1 MYILVNNF
9 LDDGKPSYIK
19 QAFTRGGKIFFAFF
33 FITYLF
39 PLFLNLIH
47 TIEQPLYR
55 LPIHSPIVLIKI
67 LLLIFVTII
76 SLLITRYTPVVVLKK
91 KAPIKPLP
99 KWFIVLISLLGIIAG
114 SLLYINDLTQWRY
127 TTPMFSDPKILFA
140 AILQDI
146 MPILTFWVIITDHRF
161 ILSRSISD
169 MFIKGMMLLALIS
182 LLNGIGAIFVVII
195 FILFLVVPQSS
206 LELLFLNSVKKK
218 RILKNTKLVVLLLF
232 IFPIMLLAGEFVK
245 SGDKHKFSQTF
256 AAYLNFD
263 YLLDSHSRHLSA
275 LASSIEDGANIENLK
290 IPINTFIYRL
300 KLLTGMQDETNK
312 EEVDSL
318 NKVSLNQFTLY
329 EKKNSREGASPG
341 LLASFTMT
349 LPFPFAVLATFLTTF
364 ILVKFLDFIFY
375 AQTLFSWIGA
385 FIFAYIP
392 LRYFTDSP
400 FDNLP
405 LGPHYFVF
413 SFILLASF
421 RRKNF

>member
-169 MFIKGMMLLALIS
+169 IFIKGMMLLALIS
-182 LLNGIGAIFVVII
+182 LLNGIGAVFIVII

-329 EKKNSREGASPG
+329 EKKKFKGGCVSRFV
-341 LLASFTMT
+341 SF
-349 LPFPFAVLATFLTTF
+349 LYNDAAFSICCSCYFLNN
-364 ILVKFLDFIFY
+364 IY
-375 AQTLFSWIGA
+375 FSKI
-385 FIFAYIP
+385 
-392 LRYFTDSP
+392 S
-400 FDNLP
+400 
-405 LGPHYFVF
+405 
-413 SFILLASF
+413 
-421 RRKNF
+421 